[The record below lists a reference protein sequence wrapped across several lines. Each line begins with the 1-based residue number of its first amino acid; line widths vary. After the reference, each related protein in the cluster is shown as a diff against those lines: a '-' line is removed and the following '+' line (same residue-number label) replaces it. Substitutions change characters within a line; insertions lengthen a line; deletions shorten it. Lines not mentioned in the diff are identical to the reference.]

1 VDEAGKPTGGLAY
14 NVLSVELR
22 RRIIGNFIGTLFLD
36 LGNVAPNR
44 APSERGRSVYDSRSQ
59 IIADTFSDF
68 FKDLRPGV
76 GFGLQ
81 YLLPVGPARLDLAFN
96 PDRDPKRNE
105 DRFAVHFSVG
115 MAF

>member
-1 VDEAGKPTGGLAY
+1 VDESGKPVGGLAY
-14 NVLSVELR
+14 NVLNIELR
-22 RRIIGNFIGTLFLD
+22 RRIVGNFIGTVFLD

-44 APSERGRSVYDSRSQ
+44 APSERGRPVYDSRSR
-59 IIADTFSDF
+59 ILSDTLSDYFS
-68 FKDLRPGV
+68 DLRPGV

-96 PDRDPKRNE
+96 PDRNQKRDE